1 MTQLLESPSRAQ
13 GREIISTGLWFF
25 SMNAVPKVGAAQW
38 EPADRKEPRKAVWT
52 YPFQGVGERKGDWNY
67 GNGL

>member
-1 MTQLLESPSRAQ
+1 MVPGRAESGAGARDYFNRA
-13 GREIISTGLWFF
+13 WFF

-52 YPFQGVGERKGDWNY
+52 YPFQGMGERKGDWNY